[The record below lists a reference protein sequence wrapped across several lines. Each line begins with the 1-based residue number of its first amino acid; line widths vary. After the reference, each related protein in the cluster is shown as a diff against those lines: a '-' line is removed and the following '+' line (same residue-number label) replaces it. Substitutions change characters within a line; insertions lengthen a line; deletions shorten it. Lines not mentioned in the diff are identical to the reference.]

1 MSIEP
6 DFYVP
11 VLPMVLVNGAEG
23 IGTGWS
29 TLIPQYSPLDI
40 INNLRRRLKQQDA
53 KFTRMAPWY
62 RGFNGTT
69 TYNSDNNSYVFSGS
83 YEVTGHDRLE
93 ISELPIKKWTRDYK
107 TFLEDMA

>member
-1 MSIEP
+1 
-6 DFYVP
+6 
-11 VLPMVLVNGAEG
+11 
-23 IGTGWS
+23 
-29 TLIPQYSPLDI
+29 
-40 INNLRRRLKQQDA
+40 
-53 KFTRMAPWY
+53 MAPWY

-83 YEVTGHDRLE
+83 YEVTGNDRLE